1 MRPSIQT
8 CFALLLLCLSA
19 SKVAL
24 EPGTHPVDDR
34 LSVSAQGSPASYGH
48 SVVTGVEQKPNTR
61 GKYGITHDVREAL
74 HGLRQ
79 AETDGHVKNFFGEL
93 DGTFHLG
100 AAASQDDAGRNDF
113 LEAAATELLAHE
125 TKQLLVTG
133 LHDFGERLSRQAA
146 RGPIAYAR
154 HFDALIG
161 VRELRQRAGVADLDV
176 FRVLRRRPHRYRD
189 VVGYLVTGDG
199 NHSCVPDRAIRKY

>member
-19 SKVAL
+19 SKVTL

-48 SVVTGVEQKPNTR
+48 SVVTGVEQKPDTR
-61 GKYGITHDVREAL
+61 GKYGIAHDVREAL

-79 AETDGHVKNFFGEL
+79 AETDGYVKNFFGKL
-93 DGTFHLG
+93 DGAFHLG
-100 AAASQDDAGRNDF
+100 AAPGEHDAGRDDF
-113 LEAAATELLAHE
+113 LEAAAAKLLAHE

-133 LHDFGERLSRQAA
+133 LHDLGESLTREPA
-146 RGPIAYAR
+146 RRTIAHAR
-154 HFDALIG
+154 DFD
-161 VRELRQRAGVADLDV
+161 
-176 FRVLRRRPHRYRD
+176 
-189 VVGYLVTGDG
+189 
-199 NHSCVPDRAIRKY
+199 